1 MRWSK
6 LKSLVEERFAS
17 SVKNRMAVNSTAYGN
32 CSCGHAWVTLDKEVI
47 ANFCTRAFY
56 NRSLQDWGKM
66 RYEKKRWVGDV
77 PVPEY
82 VSEKQSKKYGEMEYG
97 ELSRQDAYQACWEF
111 VHELSIEEALE
122 SDDPLIQTLAVLDKR
137 LGKRRL
143 KGLKD
148 EGFHPL
154 SKRVLE
160 VRKLNEGIAIA
171 T

>member
-1 MRWSK
+1 M
-6 LKSLVEERFAS
+6 
-17 SVKNRMAVNSTAYGN
+17 
-32 CSCGHAWVTLDKEVI
+32 
-47 ANFCTRAFY
+47 
-56 NRSLQDWGKM
+56 
-66 RYEKKRWVGDV
+66 
-77 PVPEY
+77 PEY

-143 KGLKD
+143 KSLKD

-160 VRKLNEGIAIA
+160 VRKLNEGIANA